1 MLNLKKYDNKRF
13 SKDEKV
19 DKKIK
24 SLFLLFDKNV
34 EDFRLS
40 FNQSIKLINN
50 WINVFVDF
58 EEYEVANAFKSRKI
72 RKWRKWRKIK
82 RVWSVKLFYR
92 VWRLR
97 FHKLF
102 K

>member
-1 MLNLKKYDNKRF
+1 MFDIHKYDKKKF
-13 SKDEKV
+13 SDNERV

-34 EDFRLS
+34 EDFKLT
-40 FNQSIKLINN
+40 FKQSITLINN
-50 WINVFVDF
+50 WIKVFVDE
-58 EEYEVANAFKSRKI
+58 EEYEVADAFKSRKI

-82 RVWSVKLFYR
+82 RIWSFKLFYR

-97 FHKLF
+97 LHKLF